1 MQSVIVGA
9 PPVGRCVVAVGGKE
23 RDAAAVVVGA
33 AQRVLDLT
41 GEILAGF
48 TAKRKLQRV
57 AFQISLGL
65 HLPHLSQS
73 MICTHVVPAGQNGG
87 VAIDR
92 AKNIYT
98 TCTDVDGA
106 ERALGGDLALRAAA
120 ELQSIRNTRGGTEGP
135 PPPWNCFN

>member
-57 AFQISLGL
+57 AFQIPLGL
-65 HLPHLSQS
+65 HLPHLAKSR
-73 MICTHVVPAGQNGG
+73 IWPHVVPPDQNGG

-92 AKNIYT
+92 GKNIST
-98 TCTDVDGA
+98 KSAEGGAA
-106 ERALGGDLALRAAA
+106 ERAVGGGAARTA
-120 ELQSIRNTRGGTEGP
+120 
-135 PPPWNCFN
+135 